1 MFKINRNDPA
11 SLNLMNS
18 TLSNDLLMASTAS
31 NEYEQDTAWLMHTK
45 GYSLVTIVSKQKIG
59 DQNLEAVKFKV
70 RLENGNI
77 IEVNEEDLEKIN
89 PGKYDF
95 CEDLSQ
101 LQFINESS
109 LIHTL
114 RQRYQTLSLKHS
126 YIGSRSL
133 FVLSPGPFLKD
144 SGLYSDRL
152 ISVFKGC
159 KIDEMPPHIYSYTQN
174 VYRNMLSTRQDQSI
188 VLMGHSGSG
197 KTENARHI
205 LNYLFKVT
213 SQVSSNVNC
222 NLTGES
228 WSCGS

>member
-1 MFKINRNDPA
+1 
-11 SLNLMNS
+11 MNS
-18 TLSNDLLMASTAS
+18 TLGDNLQSNLDINVNNEKDL
-31 NEYEQDTAWLMHTK
+31 EETAWLMHSK
-45 GYSLVTIVSKQKIG
+45 GYSLVTVISKLKSVG
-59 DQNLEAVKFKV
+59 LNPDALKFKV
-70 RLENGNI
+70 RLENGNM

-114 RQRYQTLSLKHS
+114 RQRFQTLSLKHS
-126 YIGSRSL
+126 YIGSSSL
-133 FVLSPGPFLKD
+133 FVLSPGGCLSDK
-144 SGLYSDRL
+144 GIYSDRM

-159 KIDEMPPHIYSYTQN
+159 KMDEMPPHIYSYTQN
-174 VYRNMLSTRQDQSI
+174 VYRNMLSTQQDQSI

-197 KTENARHI
+197 KSENSRHI

-213 SQVSSNVNC
+213 SHLSSGINN
-222 NLTGES
+222 NLTG
-228 WSCGS
+228 